1 MGQKWP
7 SVSLCSMFLL
17 ADVATTQTML
27 ISTHWCP
34 LAAQLIS
41 SHISFISI
49 QLQTILVIFF
59 QMEKSELDPESP
71 NFFKSQTLLFKLVSS
86 QAGQLGIEDTNAAPP
101 GGTFLRNITEDR
113 RRKKTSAWRELNSRP
128 VCYKAY
134 GLPLCHNHCP
144 RISELEASV
153 STSRPTPTASKSLE
167 VYSRDQLWL
176 WKILVGGSGREKC
189 WKAISCDANIFF

>member
-1 MGQKWP
+1 MGHKWP

-34 LAAQLIS
+34 LSAQLIS

-59 QMEKSELDPESP
+59 QMEKSKLDPVSP
-71 NFFKSQTLLFKLVSS
+71 NISKTQTLLFKLVSS
-86 QAGQLGIEDTNAAPP
+86 QAGQLGIKDTNAAPP

-113 RRKKTSAWRELNSRP
+113 RRKNPAPGGNWTHDLSVTRHTVYRCATTTARGSPNLRRPFQLLDRPQRPQNLWRFIPGINF
-128 VCYKAY
+128 
-134 GLPLCHNHCP
+134 
-144 RISELEASV
+144 
-153 STSRPTPTASKSLE
+153 
-167 VYSRDQLWL
+167 DF
-176 WKILVGGSGREKC
+176 GRY
-189 WKAISCDANIFF
+189 